1 MKLGYV
7 DGHDVVGKIVS
18 GDAILSGSEAP
29 HGHEVE
35 EELGEVLTSQNLCS
49 VSHLETTSKSKLILS
64 SESK

>member
-49 VSHLETTSKSKLILS
+49 VSHLETAS
-64 SESK
+64 